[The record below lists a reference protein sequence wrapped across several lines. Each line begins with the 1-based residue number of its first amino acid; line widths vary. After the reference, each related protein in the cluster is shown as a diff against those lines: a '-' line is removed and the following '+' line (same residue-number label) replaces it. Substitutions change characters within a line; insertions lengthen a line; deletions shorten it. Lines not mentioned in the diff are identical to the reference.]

1 MEQLT
6 HNLAQIIAAFYTV
19 HQMEESKMYEQELQ
33 HCAVERV
40 AEYHNTLRIVNHC
53 VDQLTPSCVKVYR
66 MSLFDGKC
74 AGEIVKNLNVSKRP
88 IESQLLSSRKKVR
101 MMLLAI

>member
-1 MEQLT
+1 MQQKSNDYQTIMEQST
-6 HNLAQIIAAFYTV
+6 HNQAQIIAAFYTV

-40 AEYHNTLRIVNHC
+40 AEYHNTLRIVN
-53 VDQLTPSCVKVYR
+53 L
-66 MSLFDGKC
+66 
-74 AGEIVKNLNVSKRP
+74 
-88 IESQLLSSRKKVR
+88 R